1 MKTCKW
7 NNKDVFVHHIAYSL
21 VDEIDTPPVKF
32 VLVGF
37 SAERI
42 KLFKVNVE
50 ELDLDGKKLET
61 YLLGQVER
69 NG

>member
-1 MKTCKW
+1 MENLIK
-7 NNKDVFVHHIAYSL
+7 
-21 VDEIDTPPVKF
+21 VD
-32 VLVGF
+32 
-37 SAERI
+37 
-42 KLFKVNVE
+42 VE